1 MLLNV
6 TKIPLNEFSAYQ
18 RLATKGLPVVDL
30 PTDDLEEVY
39 KWLSNNSEPKMV
51 IVSDEP
57 RLAFFSND
65 VCNAVSCPVV
75 TLNVEIDV
83 VKDTVN
89 FVEFNLYD
97 VLC

>member
-1 MLLNV
+1 M
-6 TKIPLNEFSAYQ
+6 YQ
-18 RLATKGLPVVDL
+18 RLATKGLSVVDL

-39 KWLSNNSEPKMV
+39 KWLYDNGEPEMV

-57 RLAFFSND
+57 KLAFFSND